1 MKRSLFALCAALVL
15 SNNFSQQVAA
25 AESNSAEDAIRRTAQ
40 QFVEA
45 YDQGKAQDV
54 AALWTPDGEYAMG
67 RETLKG
73 RKAIA
78 NLYETF
84 FKAHPGSKMKVNI
97 ESVRMVA
104 PTVAIEQGTAS
115 TTDRPS
121 KVRSESA
128 YTAVHV
134 KQDGKWL
141 MASVRESEIASKG
154 SIADLGEIGWLIGLW
169 EGEGAAKSRVNYAWM
184 LNKHFIKGEFTS
196 TAKDAKVPG
205 GTQIIGRDPLSGR
218 IISWFFNADGG
229 QAFGEWRQQ
238 GSSWLIKAKG
248 VAPEGARTAAVNVLY
263 RADDNVISWK
273 SVNRSIDQN
282 RLPDTKEVVME
293 RSSKK

>member
-1 MKRSLFALCAALVL
+1 MKRSFFALCAALVL
-15 SNNFSQQVAA
+15 TNNSPQQVAA

-54 AALWTPDGEYAMG
+54 AALWTPDGEYAIG

-104 PTVAIEQGTAS
+104 PTVALEQGTAS
-115 TTDRPS
+115 TTDGPT
-121 KVRSESA
+121 KTRSESA

-141 MASVRESEIASKG
+141 MASVRESEIASQG
-154 SIADLGEIGWLIGLW
+154 NAADLGEIGWLIGSW
-169 EGEGAAKSRVNYAWM
+169 EGEGAAKAQVDYAWM
-184 LNKHFIKGEFTS
+184 PNKHFIKGEFTS

-229 QAFGEWRQQ
+229 QAFGQWRQQ
-238 GSSWLIKAKG
+238 GSSWIIKTKG
-248 VAPEGARTAAVNVLY
+248 VTPEGARTAAVNVLY
-263 RADDNVISWK
+263 HPDDNVVSWK
-273 SVNRSIDQN
+273 SVNRSIDQT
-282 RLPDTKEVVME
+282 RLPDTKELVME
-293 RSSKK
+293 RNIP